1 MKTII
6 DEAKA
11 LQETIVEDRRW
22 LHRHPEIGF
31 DLPQTQAY
39 VRERLEAM
47 GYEVSVPCDGGL
59 LTQVGDPASG
69 PCILL
74 RADYDALPVEE
85 ATGLPFASDNG
96 NMHACGHDT
105 HAAMLLGAARILKD
119 HEAEL
124 KGCVKLLFQ
133 PDEEGCAP
141 VDICGGDA
149 VLAGGVLEN
158 PHVDAVTALHVQAID
173 FESGVLYTREGTI
186 FSSIDDID
194 VEITGK
200 GAHGST
206 PHMGIDPINI
216 ACHIYEGFQNLI
228 AREVD
233 PTQVC
238 VATFGKIEAGRAAN
252 VLPETAHM
260 LGTLRTQDAEV
271 RQSFKEHAERMV
283 AGIADAFGG
292 EAAVRF
298 LRGVPN
304 TYNDPELTAELSGY
318 ADELFG
324 EPVQTLAKPFSG
336 TDDLAILSQVVP
348 TTYFILGTG
357 TLPGH
362 EGCGMHHPNVDFDE
376 SVFWKGTALLANSAI
391 EYLAHRAG

>member
-1 MKTII
+1 MKSVI
-6 DEAKA
+6 DEARA
-11 LQETIVEDRRW
+11 IQEQIVADRRW
-22 LHRHPEIGF
+22 LHQHPELGF
-31 DLPQTQAY
+31 DLPETQAY
-39 VRERLEAM
+39 VRRRLEEM
-47 GYEVSVPCDGGL
+47 GYEVSVPCEGGL
-59 LTQVGDPASG
+59 LTQLGDPAAG

-85 ATGLPFASDNG
+85 ETGLPFAATND

-105 HAAMLLGAARILKD
+105 HAAMLLGAARILKA

-124 KGCVKLLFQ
+124 AGCVKLLFQ
-133 PDEEGCAP
+133 PDEEGVAP

-158 PHVDAVTALHVQAID
+158 PHVDAVCALHVQALD
-173 FESGVLYTREGTI
+173 FEAGAVYTRSGTI
-186 FSSIDDID
+186 FSSIDDIE
-194 VEITGK
+194 VTIKGR

-206 PHMGIDPINI
+206 PHQGIDPINI
-216 ACHIYEGFQNLI
+216 ACHIYQGFQNGI

-252 VLPETAHM
+252 VIPETASM
-260 LGTLRTQDAEV
+260 LGTLRTQDAQV
-271 RQSFKEHAERMV
+271 RADFKRRAERMV
-283 AGIADAFGG
+283 EGVAQAFGG
-292 EAAVRF
+292 EASVRF

-304 TYNDPELTAELSGY
+304 TYNDPALTEELCGYAAELFD
-318 ADELFG
+318 DEVRQI
-324 EPVQTLAKPFSG
+324 EKPFSG
-336 TDDLAILSQVVP
+336 TDDLAILSQEVP

-376 SVFWKGTALLANSAI
+376 SVFWKGSALLANSAF
-391 EYLAHRAG
+391 EYVAHRA